1 MKQKWKLNVKDL
13 RISKKQMVLWMG
25 GILAAVI
32 LLMVFIVKVEPPAEG
47 ISRAEAAKA
56 LALVFEDP
64 QTLEEMASE
73 RENSAFAEKEREN
86 WFVKYMDYL
95 YEKGYLDDKVTPA
108 SLTSAQGNLTYEDV
122 NAIAQ
127 KLSPALKKQVGMTR
141 WNKKKTFS
149 KNSWWDLYKDI
160 VKENDKE
167 GNLKEVSAVLFG
179 TPSNMEQAESWT
191 AYTTEG
197 VFGFQGLAL
206 DAYMDCEIRFWVRDQ
221 EIAGMTQIADDKP
234 VYKNIWISDVEKDQ
248 FTVYI
253 GKYTRTFTAEGKLAS
268 QEENKNEELKSC
280 VADLHM
286 ENGKLKKITV
296 KKERVRGKVLAVT
309 DDFIELEGYG
319 CVPLDDNFHVYKV
332 YGDFQVLG
340 KGSILVGYDL
350 QKFVAAEGKVC
361 GAILEQPLDADT
373 IRVLIM
379 DNGFKQIFHDNIE
392 LTANCN
398 GEMIYEK
405 ENGDHE
411 SSSFK
416 QGDTFSFEAADKK
429 LENGRMILK
438 PEDNEGLTVTS
449 LERGQGKPTYSGS
462 MEVKAEKDGLV
473 LINELYLEDYLK
485 KVVPSEMPASYEKE
499 ALKAQA
505 VCARTYAYRQIQGNA
520 YGQYGA
526 HVDDSTNYQVY
537 NNINTSERTDQAVNE
552 TYGQMLFYNDKP
564 IEAFYYS
571 TSCGHGAD
579 GSVWG
584 KEGAALPYL
593 RSMQIKKG
601 ARELTMEDNDT
612 FDEYIRSKNITS
624 YDASYPMFRWNVD
637 IKADILSKQIPGVGN
652 VTDVNVVSRG
662 LGGIASEV
670 EVKGDAGN
678 YKIRGQSQVRSM
690 LGNTELVIKKQ
701 DGSDMTGS
709 ASLPSAFI
717 SVEKRTAED
726 GSIVFRIYGGGF
738 GHGVGMSQNGAHSM
752 AKAGKTYKDILDFF
766 YHGAQIS
773 TE

>member
-1 MKQKWKLNVKDL
+1 MKMIGKLNEKDL
-13 RISKKQMVLWMG
+13 KINKKQMILWMG

-64 QTLEEMASE
+64 QTLEDMASE
-73 RENSAFAEKEREN
+73 RENSSFTDKEKGN

-95 YEKGYLDDKVTPA
+95 YEKGYLDTEITPA
-108 SLTSAQGNLTYEDV
+108 TLTSAQGNLTYEDV
-122 NAIAQ
+122 NTVAE
-127 KLSPALKKQVGMTR
+127 KLSSGLEKQVGMTR
-141 WNKKKTFS
+141 GNKKKTFS
-149 KNSWWDLYKDI
+149 RNDWWELYKAI
-160 VKENDKE
+160 VKETDKD
-167 GNLKEVSAVLFG
+167 GNMKEVSAVLFG

-197 VFGFQGLAL
+197 TFGFQGLAL
-206 DAYMDCEIRFWVRDQ
+206 DAYLDCEIRFWARGQ
-221 EIAGMTQIADDKP
+221 EMAGMTQIVSEEP
-234 VYKNIWISDVEKDQ
+234 VYKNIWVSDVKKDQ

-253 GKYTRTFTAEGKLAS
+253 GKYVRTFTAEGKLAS
-268 QEENKNEELKSC
+268 QAEEKNEELRSC

-286 ENGKLKKITV
+286 EKGKLKKITV

-309 DDFIELEGYG
+309 DESIELEGYG
-319 CVPLDDNFHVYKV
+319 CVPIDDNFHVYKT

-340 KGSILVGYDL
+340 KGNILVGYDL
-350 QKFVAAEGKVC
+350 QEFVAADGKLCAAV
-361 GAILEQPLDADT
+361 LEQPFDAET

-379 DNGFKQIFHDNIE
+379 DNGFKQIFHDTIE
-392 LTANCN
+392 LTANCD
-398 GEMIYEK
+398 GELIYEK
-405 ENGDHE
+405 ENGE
-411 SSSFK
+411 NQESSFK
-416 QGDTFSFEAADKK
+416 KGDTFSYEASDKK

-438 PEDNEGLTVTS
+438 PEDSEGITVTS
-449 LERGQGKPTYSGS
+449 LERGQGQPTYSGS
-462 MEVKAEKDGLV
+462 IEVKAEEGGLV

-526 HVDDSTNYQVY
+526 QVDDSTNFQVY
-537 NNINTSERTDQAVNE
+537 NNISTSERTDQAVNE
-552 TYGQMLFYNDKP
+552 TCGQMLFYNDKP

-584 KEGAALPYL
+584 NEGAALPYL

-612 FDEYIRSKNITS
+612 FDDYIRSKNITS
-624 YDASYPMFRWNVD
+624 YDASYPMFRWHVD
-637 IKADILSKQIPGVGN
+637 IKASILSAQIPGVGN

-670 EVKGDAGN
+670 EVKGDGGS
-678 YKIRGQSQVRSM
+678 YKIKGQSQVRSM

-701 DGSDMTGS
+701 DGSDMTGT
-709 ASLPSAFI
+709 AALPSAFI

-726 GSIVFRIYGGGF
+726 GSIVFRVYGGGF

-766 YHGAQIS
+766 YHGAEIR

>member
-1 MKQKWKLNVKDL
+1 MKMNWKINVKDL
-13 RISKKQMVLWMG
+13 KITKKQMTLWMS
-25 GILAAVI
+25 GILVAVI
-32 LLMVFIVKVEPPAEG
+32 ALMIFIVKAEPPAEG

-56 LALVFEDP
+56 MALIFEDP
-64 QTLEEMASE
+64 GNLENMAAD
-73 RENSAFAEKEREN
+73 REISAFTDKEKGN

-95 YEKGYLDDKVTPA
+95 YEKGYLDPKVTPA
-108 SLTSAQGNLTYEDV
+108 TLISAQGNLTYEDTAYMMGKV
-122 NAIAQ
+122 SGD
-127 KLSPALKKQVGMTR
+127 LEKQVGMTH
-141 WNKKKTFS
+141 WNRKKTFAR
-149 KNSWWDLYKDI
+149 NDWWDIYRAVVEKTDHEGSM
-160 VKENDKE
+160 KEI
-167 GNLKEVSAVLFG
+167 SAILFG
-179 TPSNMEQAESWT
+179 TPSNMEHADSWT

-197 VFGFQGLAL
+197 NFGFQGLAL
-206 DAYMDCEIRFWVRDQ
+206 DAYLDNEIRFWVRGQ
-221 EIAGMTQIADDKP
+221 EIAGMTQVIEDKP

-253 GKYTRTFTAEGKLAS
+253 GKYLRTFTAEGRLVS
-268 QEENKNEELKSC
+268 QAEKKKDELKSC

-286 ENGKLKKITV
+286 EKGKLKKVTV

-309 DDFIELEGYG
+309 DNSIELEGYG
-319 CVPLDDNFHVYKV
+319 CVPLDDNFHVYKA

-350 QKFVAAEGKVC
+350 QEFVAADGKLSA
-361 GAILEQPLDADT
+361 AILEQPLDAET

-379 DNGFKQIFHDNIE
+379 DNGFKQIFHDTIE
-392 LTANCN
+392 LTANCD

-416 QGDTFSFEAADKK
+416 KGDTFTFEATDKK
-429 LENGRMILK
+429 LEKGRMTLK
-438 PEDNEGLTVTS
+438 PEDGEGIIVTS
-449 LERGQGKPTYSGS
+449 LERGQGQPVYSGS
-462 MEVKAEKDGLV
+462 VEVKAEEGGLV

-526 HVDDSTNYQVY
+526 HVDDSTSFQVY

-552 TYGQMLFYNDKP
+552 TYGQMLFYNNKP

-584 KEGAALPYL
+584 KEGEALPYL

-601 ARELTMEDNDT
+601 ARELTAEDNDT
-612 FDEYIRSKNITS
+612 FDEYIRSQNITS
-624 YDASYPMFRWNVD
+624 YDASYPMFRWHVD
-637 IKADILSKQIPGVGN
+637 IKAGILSEQIPDVGN

-670 EVKGDAGN
+670 EIKGDGGSC
-678 YKIRGQSQVRSM
+678 KIKGQSQVRSM

-701 DGSDMTGS
+701 DGTKMTGT

-717 SVEKRTAED
+717 SIEKRTAED
-726 GSIVFRIYGGGF
+726 GSIVFRVYGGGF

-766 YHGAQIS
+766 YHGAKIR

>member
-1 MKQKWKLNVKDL
+1 MKMNWKIKVKDL
-13 RISKKQMVLWMG
+13 KITKKQMVLWMS
-25 GILAAVI
+25 GIIAVVI
-32 LLMVFIVKVEPPAEG
+32 ALMIFIVKVEPPAEG

-56 LALVFEDP
+56 MALVFED
-64 QTLEEMASE
+64 LEDLENMEAD
-73 RENSAFAEKEREN
+73 REVSAFSDKEKGN

-95 YEKGYLDDKVTPA
+95 YEKGYLDTA
-108 SLTSAQGNLTYEDV
+108 ITQATLTSAQGDLTYEDV
-122 NAIAQ
+122 DTMAE
-127 KLSPALKKQVGMTR
+127 KLSLSIKKQVGMTR
-141 WNKKKTFS
+141 WNKKKPFP
-149 KNSWWDLYKDI
+149 KNSWWELYKDI

-167 GNLKEVSAVLFG
+167 ENLKEVSAILFG
-179 TPSNMEQAESWT
+179 TPSNMEQADSWT

-197 VFGFQGLAL
+197 NFGFQGIAL
-206 DAYMDCEIRFWVRDQ
+206 DAYLDNEIRFWVRGQ
-221 EIAGMTQIADDKP
+221 EIAGMTRIVTDKP
-234 VYKNIWISDVEKDQ
+234 VYKNIWISDVEKDR

-253 GKYTRTFTAEGKLAS
+253 GKYVRTFTAEGKLIS
-268 QEENKNEELKSC
+268 QAEKKQEELKAC
-280 VADLHM
+280 VADLYM
-286 ENGKLKKITV
+286 EKGKLKKITV

-309 DDFIELEGYG
+309 DDAIELEGYG
-319 CVPLDDNFHVYKV
+319 CVPLDDNFHVYKA

-340 KGSILVGYDL
+340 KGNILVGYDL
-350 QKFVAAEGKVC
+350 QEFVAADGKLC
-361 GAILEQPLDADT
+361 AAILEQPLDADT

-379 DNGFKQIFHDNIE
+379 DNGFKKISHDSISM
-392 LTANCN
+392 TANCD
-398 GEMIYEK
+398 GEMVYEK
-405 ENGDHE
+405 ENGDHD
-411 SSSFK
+411 SSFFK
-416 QGDTFSFEAADKK
+416 KGDTFIFKASDKK

-438 PEDNEGLTVTS
+438 PEDSEGITITS
-449 LERGQGKPTYSGS
+449 LERGQGQPTYSGS
-462 MEVKAEKDGLV
+462 MEIKAENDGLV

-526 HVDDSTNYQVY
+526 HVDDSTNFQVY
-537 NNINTSERTDQAVNE
+537 NNISTSERTDQAVNE

-571 TSCGHGAD
+571 TSCGHGTD

-612 FDEYIRSKNITS
+612 FDDYIRSQNITS
-624 YDASYPMFRWNVD
+624 YDASYPMFRWHVD
-637 IKADILSKQIPGVGN
+637 IKADILSAQIPGVGN

-662 LGGIASEV
+662 LGGIASEI
-670 EVKGDAGN
+670 EVKGDEGS
-678 YKIRGQSQVRSM
+678 YKIKGQSQIKSM

-701 DGSDMTGS
+701 DGTDMTGT

-717 SVEKRTAED
+717 SIDKRTAED
-726 GSIVFRIYGGGF
+726 GSIVLRIYGGGF

-752 AKAGKTYKDILDFF
+752 AKEGKTYTDILDFF
-766 YHGAQIS
+766 YHGAEIR